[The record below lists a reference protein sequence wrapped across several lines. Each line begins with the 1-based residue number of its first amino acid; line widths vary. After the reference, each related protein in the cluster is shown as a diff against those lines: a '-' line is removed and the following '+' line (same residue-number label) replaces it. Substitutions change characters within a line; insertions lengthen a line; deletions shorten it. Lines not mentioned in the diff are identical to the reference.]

1 MISGIIYM
9 IGVIVMDFF
18 YPALYGICGIII
30 GSFLNVC
37 ILRIP
42 EGQSF
47 VTGRSHCPACKRQLY
62 PLDMVPIL
70 SFLFLGGKCRFCG
83 KTISIQYPL
92 VEAGTALLFFLCC
105 LAKGSGAAAAIMCL
119 FGSLL
124 TVGAWIDARH
134 MYIPDGISLSILILA
149 AASLMTLPRPD
160 ILSRMAGAVMC
171 GGFLAVLRMLT
182 KGGIGLGDVK
192 LMASSGL
199 LLGVKAGM
207 AALLAA
213 YVLAGLWCLIP
224 LIRGRVNGRTRIP
237 MVPFFAIS
245 LIAFGLWYREIM
257 TWYMGLFLP

>member
-62 PLDMVPIL
+62 PFDMVPVL

-83 KTISIQYPL
+83 KPISIQYPL

-105 LAKGSGAAAAIMCL
+105 LAKGPGAAAVIMCL

-149 AASLMTLPRPD
+149 AASLMILPLPD
-160 ILSRMAGAVMC
+160 ILSRMAGAAMC
-171 GGFLAVLRMLT
+171 GDGPRVPGAPHPFHDKCSIRVPPTAPRLPFPDLLSAVCIKRFCPVADSTLCQ
-182 KGGIGLGDVK
+182 K
-192 LMASSGL
+192 
-199 LLGVKAGM
+199 
-207 AALLAA
+207 
-213 YVLAGLWCLIP
+213 
-224 LIRGRVNGRTRIP
+224 
-237 MVPFFAIS
+237 
-245 LIAFGLWYREIM
+245 
-257 TWYMGLFLP
+257 

>member
-47 VTGRSHCPACKRQLY
+47 VTGRSRCPACKRQLY
-62 PLDMVPIL
+62 PFDMVPVL

-83 KTISIQYPL
+83 KPISIQYPL

-105 LAKGSGAAAAIMCL
+105 LAKGPGAAAVIMCL

-149 AASLMTLPRPD
+149 AASLIILPRPD
-160 ILSRMAGAVMC
+160 LVSPMAGAAMWFP
-171 GGFLAVLRMLT
+171 GST
-182 KGGIGLGDVK
+182 
-192 LMASSGL
+192 
-199 LLGVKAGM
+199 
-207 AALLAA
+207 A
-213 YVLAGLWCLIP
+213 YAHQ
-224 LIRGRVNGRTRIP
+224 GRDWPG
-237 MVPFFAIS
+237 
-245 LIAFGLWYREIM
+245 
-257 TWYMGLFLP
+257 